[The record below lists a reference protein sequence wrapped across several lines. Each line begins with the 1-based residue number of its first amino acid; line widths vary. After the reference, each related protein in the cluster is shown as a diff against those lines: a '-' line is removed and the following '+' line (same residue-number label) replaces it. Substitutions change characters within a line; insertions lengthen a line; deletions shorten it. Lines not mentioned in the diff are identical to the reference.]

1 MEYYNEDQLYK
12 YFKET
17 IKTESTKKM
26 DRIRKEIDSIKEREL
41 NRIDLEVKRQIDWT
55 IGQELVDI
63 KKEHQTKLNQITIE
77 NDVKLMA
84 HRTELLKSIFDTV
97 KKKLDDFVK
106 SSKYDKYI
114 LDRID
119 KIRCNSFIIG
129 NSDQKALDIILKIN
143 KNAKIAKSKDI
154 KIGGFIAVL
163 GDGKEI
169 DETFDSKLHDK
180 IDDFI
185 TESRL
190 FIKK

>member
-84 HRTELLKSIFDTV
+84 HRTGLLKSIFDTV